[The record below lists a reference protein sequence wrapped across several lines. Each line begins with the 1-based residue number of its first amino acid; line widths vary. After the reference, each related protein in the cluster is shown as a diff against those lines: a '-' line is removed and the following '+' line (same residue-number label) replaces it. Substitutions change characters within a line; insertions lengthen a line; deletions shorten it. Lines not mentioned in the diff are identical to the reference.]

1 MAKID
6 TLKAKVTKAQE
17 TVEKKKAT
25 IVRHEKQLVKKI
37 AIVLKE
43 VGVDLTGKTK
53 QEVEEAQEAF
63 RGTDDSW
70 KFYEVKSKLE
80 DIKGATK
87 KLAEAERIL
96 AGHQERLQAEQEKD
110 NFINNNIPQVIKDFL
125 EKWKE
130 MAFDWHVKRHES
142 YLAFAKKLDAEAKQA
157 EIDLGIEKYRRPTR
171 EQEKQL
177 KEMELDYR
185 SVQARKAQ
193 YAGAVVLQ
201 MCTYRKE
208 EERLA
213 YLDKLLEEDKRAKMV
228 DLINRIN
235 HVVGEI
241 QDATGLRISE
251 KGNLDGIIK
260 GTRADAKIE
269 TIGAGGYNIQCFH
282 YRTLVH
288 EIK

>member
-6 TLKAKVTKAQE
+6 TLKTKVVKAQE

-25 IVRHEKQLVKKI
+25 IVRHEKQLAKKV
-37 AIVLKE
+37 ATLEKVSGRK
-43 VGVDLTGKTK
+43 VDLDNLDAYKWIDGKSTDYYW
-53 QEVEEAQEAF
+53 EAC
-63 RGTDDSW
+63 DVS
-70 KFYEVKSKLE
+70 SKLS
-80 DIKGATK
+80 DIKGAKK

-96 AGHQERLQAEQEKD
+96 AGHQERLDAEQEKD
-110 NFINNNIPQVIKDFL
+110 DFINNNIPQVIKDFL

-142 YLAFAKKLDAEAKQA
+142 YLEFAKKLEAEAKQA
-157 EIDLGIEKYRRPTR
+157 EIDLGIEQYRRPTKEQR
-171 EQEKQL
+171 EKLE
-177 KEMELDYR
+177 EMRLDYR
-185 SVQARKAQ
+185 SVQARKAN

-260 GTRADAKIE
+260 GTKADAKIE